1 MPLRSK
7 AEKGRWAKT
16 NLPADGRS
24 GRRFACSDGLR
35 VSNYNENFV
44 SARATIMLNQ
54 YKSSKLK
61 LLLFGFMVWSARNV
75 KANGFGLPDQD
86 AFATARGEAFV
97 ATADNASAIYYNPAG
112 IAQLA
117 GNNLRGGIDSVY
129 YEPNYQPPGGKPNTG
144 QTYYSSDNFAFQPQL
159 YYAYTAKDAPY
170 SFGLGIYAPYGGKM
184 NWPQNTGFRSL
195 AISGSLKYIT
205 INPVVAVKLLPSLAV
220 AAGAMA
226 NYGKI
231 DMYQGLL
238 PLAPRRVNYFNFA
251 GDGWSFGYN
260 AGILWQPLTQL
271 SFGATFRS
279 SARLNFQGN
288 TDFELN
294 PGPYN
299 SPAQRDASAQ
309 FTFPLTTVFGVSYR
323 PTHKLNIE
331 ADANYTD
338 WSSFGTVTIEQSP
351 PTVSNPFNQKIPVNL
366 DWQASWMYEL
376 GATRYFDNGWHVSG
390 GYVFNQNSV
399 PNRYYTPLAADL
411 DRNFLSLGI
420 GYNGKCFNFDIA
432 YQAGFA
438 FSHNVTGSN
447 PSINAINGTNPGNAD
462 GTYGFSSQAIFVSA
476 GLHF

>member
-144 QTYYSSDNFAFQPQL
+144 QTYYSSDNFAFLPQL